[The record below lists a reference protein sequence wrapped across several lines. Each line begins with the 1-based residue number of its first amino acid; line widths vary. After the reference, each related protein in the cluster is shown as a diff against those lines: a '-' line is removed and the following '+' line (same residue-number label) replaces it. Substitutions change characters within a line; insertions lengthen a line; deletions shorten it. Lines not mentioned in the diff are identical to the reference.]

1 MVYSCHIFIDSMALI
16 VILVEY
22 FERVYV
28 KSSIRAC
35 IFKCMFIYLC
45 ILKREIMDTECFTR
59 MQPGVDLASPDR
71 YAGEGDFV
79 DPPGRA

>member
-35 IFKCMFIYLC
+35 IFKCMFIYLY
-45 ILKREIMDTECFTR
+45 IQKRRIWKQNVLHKKNWKSWRTC
-59 MQPGVDLASPDR
+59 
-71 YAGEGDFV
+71 
-79 DPPGRA
+79 